1 MISQFLTVPPRR
13 CLSLCAP
20 RTCQAVTRR
29 KRNLLVVAAIWLYS
43 ALLVLPTVLSW
54 HGEFGF
60 AEELGKCDYLR
71 PGEGTFHPRKLYMS
85 IGFLVPLLL
94 IVLSYLTFW
103 RTSIKSSSFLKRN
116 S

>member
-1 MISQFLTVPPRR
+1 MLLTVSPHCR

-20 RTCQAVTRR
+20 RTSKAVTRK
-29 KRNLLVVAAIWLYS
+29 KRNLVMVAAIWLYS
-43 ALLVLPTVLSW
+43 FLLVLPTILSW
-54 HGEFGF
+54 HGELGF

-71 PGEGTFHPRKLYMS
+71 PSEGNFHPRKLYMS

-94 IVLSYLTFW
+94 IVLSYLTVW
-103 RTSIKSSSFLKRN
+103 RTSIKSSEFLKRN